1 MIMTSLARMKDSQ
14 DAFGHALLDHLDGH
28 ETYEIIERDDGLI
41 DISAPAE
48 SYFAPF
54 TAWSPLEQEA
64 AERATGRV
72 LDIGCGA
79 GRFAVHFQDQG
90 HDVVAIDVSP
100 LAIAVCKRRG
110 VRDARVLSITGIPR
124 SLGRFDTMVMMGN
137 NFGLFGSRLRAR
149 WLLRRFRRNTTP
161 EARIIAQVLDP
172 YQTSDPFHL
181 AYQEANRRR
190 GRMSGQIR
198 MRVRYRKYATP
209 WFDYL
214 FVSQDELRDLLDETG
229 WRVAE
234 LIGTSGP
241 LYIVSLEKAAP

>member
-1 MIMTSLARMKDSQ
+1 MTSLARMKESQ
-14 DAFGHALLDHLDGH
+14 DAFGHALLDHLDGQ

-41 DISAPAE
+41 DISASAE
-48 SYFAPF
+48 RYFAPF
-54 TAWSPLEQEA
+54 AAWSPLEQA
-64 AERATGRV
+64 AAQRAVGRV
-72 LDIGCGA
+72 LDVGCGA
-79 GRFAVHFQDQG
+79 GRFAVHLQEQG
-90 HDVVAIDVSP
+90 REIVAIDVSP

-110 VRDARVLSITGIPR
+110 VRDARVLSITAVPR
-124 SLGRFDTMVMMGN
+124 SLGRFDTILMMGN

-149 WLLRRFRRNTTP
+149 WLLRRFRRNTSP

-172 YQTSDPFHL
+172 FQTTDPFHL

-214 FVSQDELRDLLDETG
+214 FVSLDELRDIVDETG
-229 WRVAE
+229 WHVAE
-234 LIGTSGP
+234 VIGTSGP
-241 LYIVSLEKAAP
+241 LYIVQLEKSAS

>member
-1 MIMTSLARMKDSQ
+1 MIMTSLARMKESQ

-28 ETYEIIERDDGLI
+28 ETYEIIERDDGFI
-41 DISAPAE
+41 DVSASTAD
-48 SYFAPF
+48 YFKPF
-54 TAWSPLEQEA
+54 ADWSPLVQEA
-64 AERATGRV
+64 SRRAVGRV

-79 GRFAVHFQDQG
+79 GRFAVQLQEQG
-90 HDVVAIDVSP
+90 HEVVAIDVSP

-124 SLGRFDTMVMMGN
+124 SLGRFDTILMMGN

-172 YQTSDPFHL
+172 YQTTNPSHL
-181 AYQEANRRR
+181 AYHEANRRR

-198 MRVRYRKYATP
+198 MRVRYLQYATP

-214 FVSQDELRDLLDETG
+214 FVSLDEMRDLLTETG
-229 WRVAE
+229 WQIAE
-234 LIGTSGP
+234 LIGSSGP
-241 LYIVSLEKAAP
+241 LYVVSLEKSAS